1 MLFPNLSEDE
11 LGRVLAEVNFD
22 LDEAISTIL
31 AHDNM
36 ANAVPTE
43 VVDDDPAD
51 EILGEEIIVQP
62 LL

>member
-51 EILGEEIIVQP
+51 EILGEEIVVQP